1 MGGGGGGGVLSSTP
15 FKFVFVRPRGPP
27 PSTSWKDDMGTGVET
42 LDGRDVRTRL
52 DAIERRTLRALIS
65 TAVRDR
71 EVLDAKAWKEI
82 KAIGRPAAPQ

>member
-1 MGGGGGGGVLSSTP
+1 MGIAA
-15 FKFVFVRPRGPP
+15 
-27 PSTSWKDDMGTGVET
+27 WKDDMGTGVET
-42 LDGRDVRTRL
+42 LDGRGVRTRL

-82 KAIGRPAAPQ
+82 KANGRPAAPQ

>member
-1 MGGGGGGGVLSSTP
+1 MGIAA
-15 FKFVFVRPRGPP
+15 
-27 PSTSWKDDMGTGVET
+27 WKDDMGTGVET

-71 EVLDAKAWKEI
+71 EVRDAKAWKEI
-82 KAIGRPAAPQ
+82 KANGRSAAPQ

>member
-1 MGGGGGGGVLSSTP
+1 MGIAA
-15 FKFVFVRPRGPP
+15 
-27 PSTSWKDDMGTGVET
+27 WKDDMGTGVET

-65 TAVRDR
+65 TAVLDR

-82 KAIGRPAAPQ
+82 KANGRPAAPQ